1 MGGVWPDGTACPRG
15 KALIMTAEDGI
26 ADTVRPRIDR
36 LGGDPSQIGVL
47 EGVRDANGQGPLNLK
62 HDLDMLVEAIED
74 TQPLVVVVDPLS
86 AYLGGTDSHKDSEVR
101 ALLSPIKDLLER
113 HGVTLIAIAHLN
125 KNQQQA
131 LMHRTRGAVAF
142 VAAARLGMVVGKH
155 PQNSERRVLAMFKHN
170 VCAQATS
177 LDYELAHGGITWDPT
192 APNVP
197 PGELLQTPNEEQHSE
212 LRDASDFLRDYLA
225 DGLARQQRVM
235 DDARRNGIS
244 PSTLRRAKRHLS
256 VHATKQGFGKESYWV
271 WSLSDAWGD
280 HLSDQTRDIPNE
292 TPKVPKDDQDESV
305 SP

>member
-1 MGGVWPDGTACPRG
+1 
-15 KALIMTAEDGI
+15 MTAEDGI

-142 VAAARLGMVVGKH
+142 VAAARLGML
-155 PQNSERRVLAMFKHN
+155 S
-170 VCAQATS
+170 ATS
-177 LDYELAHGGITWDPT
+177 LDYELGTWDPT
-192 APNVP
+192 APNASTNS
-197 PGELLQTPNEEQHSE
+197 ELLGT
-212 LRDASDFLRDYLA
+212 ACVLA
-225 DGLARQQRVM
+225 IRLCVG
-235 DDARRNGIS
+235 
-244 PSTLRRAKRHLS
+244 
-256 VHATKQGFGKESYWV
+256 
-271 WSLSDAWGD
+271 
-280 HLSDQTRDIPNE
+280 
-292 TPKVPKDDQDESV
+292 
-305 SP
+305 